1 MWRSNGRSEI
11 FPGAVCQKKK
21 NNKKSLNT
29 ALKSGANLSVSRGGE
44 TFGFM
49 SLVPDTVKVLASF

>member
-1 MWRSNGRSEI
+1 MAEVKY
-11 FPGAVCQKKK
+11 FLVLFVKKK
-21 NNKKSLNT
+21 TNKKSLNR